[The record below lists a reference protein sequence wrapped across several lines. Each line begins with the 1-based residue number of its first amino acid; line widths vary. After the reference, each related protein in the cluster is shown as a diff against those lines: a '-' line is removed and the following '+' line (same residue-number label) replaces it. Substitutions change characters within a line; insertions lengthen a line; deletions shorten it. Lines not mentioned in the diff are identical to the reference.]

1 MKDSYIKGDKLTF
14 NVTVKNK
21 IDEAVDAVKLSANIS
36 DGYKIVSNQSNA
48 IDLGASEIKTYK
60 ITAEEN
66 KNGVDSPKTGIGY
79 PVFYIILFVLAV
91 ILAFKTRKC
100 KKICSLIITVV
111 FLASFSSELLIFNAF
126 ADPVIQTAASADFK
140 YDSKSGKLTV
150 TAETKR
156 DETVVIDKSS
166 FDGPSTVGLYGIDK
180 EITTLNG
187 KLHNSRYRR
196 RYSS

>member
-1 MKDSYIKGDKLTF
+1 MKKILTVVASMLICIAMMTGMTVFAEDITSPVEISVASVKDSYIKGDKLTF

-100 KKICSLIITVV
+100 KKICSLIS
-111 FLASFSSELLIFNAF
+111 LSSLRPKYQKAS
-126 ADPVIQTAASADFK
+126 
-140 YDSKSGKLTV
+140 
-150 TAETKR
+150 
-156 DETVVIDKSS
+156 
-166 FDGPSTVGLYGIDK
+166 
-180 EITTLNG
+180 
-187 KLHNSRYRR
+187 
-196 RYSS
+196 

>member
-1 MKDSYIKGDKLTF
+1 M
-14 NVTVKNK
+14 
-21 IDEAVDAVKLSANIS
+21 
-36 DGYKIVSNQSNA
+36 
-48 IDLGASEIKTYK
+48 
-60 ITAEEN
+60 
-66 KNGVDSPKTGIGY
+66 
-79 PVFYIILFVLAV
+79 
-91 ILAFKTRKC
+91 
-100 KKICSLIITVV
+100 
-111 FLASFSSELLIFNAF
+111 LIFNAF

-187 KLHNSRYRR
+187 KLQNSDSMNSLIYEVKDVKGNVVKSGDIAIAAQLQSIAGFHDADSFAQLMDHFLRVFPQPSYICLPSAFRC
-196 RYSS
+196 SVSLPLK